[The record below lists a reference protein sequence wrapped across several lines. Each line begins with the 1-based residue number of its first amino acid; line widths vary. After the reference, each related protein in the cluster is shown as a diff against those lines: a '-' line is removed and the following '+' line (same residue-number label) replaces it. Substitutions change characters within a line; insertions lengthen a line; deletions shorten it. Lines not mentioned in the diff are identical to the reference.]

1 MIEMPISGRGWRLT
15 ASRNDLPQVSATAI
29 RWVPRASPRP
39 WCLIKGRAGVYQ
51 VHVGLG

>member
-1 MIEMPISGRGWRLT
+1 MPISGRGWRLT
-15 ASRNDLPQVSATAI
+15 SSRNDLPQVSATAI

-39 WCLIKGRAGVYQ
+39 WRLIKGRARVYQ